1 MTKNMMNTADS
12 NPVIGV
18 VGLGYVGLP
27 VAIGF
32 SKEYKVIGYD
42 INEARISSLN
52 QFYDYTH
59 EITETQLREARI
71 KFTSNEKDLGICN
84 FIIVAVPTPISVNHE
99 PDLTYLKNASTIL
112 GKNLAAGTIVVYEST
127 VFPGATEEV
136 CLPILE
142 RESGLEAGS
151 DFYVGYSPERINP
164 GDKDHTFQTINKI
177 VAAQDK
183 ETLDTIHSIYQ
194 RVITAEVYKAASIK
208 VAEASKIIENTQR
221 DINIAFMNEISIIF
235 NKLGI
240 NTHEA
245 IEAASTKWNFNPYY
259 PGLVGG
265 HCIGVD
271 PYYLIHKSK
280 SVGYTPNFIES
291 AREINDYMPEYIV
304 KTMLEQITI
313 QKKNLKDF
321 TITVLGVTFKQ
332 NLPDTRNSKALE
344 IVEKLK
350 NLDLHVQVC
359 DPHVDHNHFED
370 ELKDLH
376 QLEKSDVLILAV
388 PHKLFTSLPVGTF
401 QSLLK
406 DGKGIIMDI
415 KGALT
420 KDELG
425 EDITLWNL

>member
-388 PHKLFTSLPVGTF
+388 PHKMFTSLPVGTF

>member
-164 GDKDHTFQTINKI
+164 GDKDHT
-177 VAAQDK
+177 
-183 ETLDTIHSIYQ
+183 
-194 RVITAEVYKAASIK
+194 
-208 VAEASKIIENTQR
+208 
-221 DINIAFMNEISIIF
+221 
-235 NKLGI
+235 
-240 NTHEA
+240 
-245 IEAASTKWNFNPYY
+245 
-259 PGLVGG
+259 
-265 HCIGVD
+265 
-271 PYYLIHKSK
+271 
-280 SVGYTPNFIES
+280 
-291 AREINDYMPEYIV
+291 
-304 KTMLEQITI
+304 
-313 QKKNLKDF
+313 
-321 TITVLGVTFKQ
+321 
-332 NLPDTRNSKALE
+332 
-344 IVEKLK
+344 
-350 NLDLHVQVC
+350 
-359 DPHVDHNHFED
+359 
-370 ELKDLH
+370 
-376 QLEKSDVLILAV
+376 
-388 PHKLFTSLPVGTF
+388 
-401 QSLLK
+401 
-406 DGKGIIMDI
+406 
-415 KGALT
+415 
-420 KDELG
+420 
-425 EDITLWNL
+425 